1 MITIAGILVIV
12 WLAGISAW
20 LYRRRKRKISRRK
33 TETAE
38 KPEAVSAGNAPGS
51 TSTAVPIHLVAQPV
65 PSAALAPWIRNV
77 WVWSRRA
84 YWLTV
89 RLIDLAVGVVL
100 FGLLFWLIGAALS
113 HHVLGHGLTRSAV
126 GHWIVGIAQ
135 WESRFV
141 QRL

>member
-1 MITIAGILVIV
+1 MTMANILVAL
-12 WLAGISAW
+12 WLVGIGIW

-33 TETAE
+33 TETVE
-38 KPEAVSAGNAPGS
+38 RPEAVTAGVNEPS
-51 TSTAVPIHLVAQPV
+51 PPPPPVPIHLVAQPASLTAS
-65 PSAALAPWIRNV
+65 PPWIRNV
-77 WVWSRRA
+77 WHWTRWG
-84 YWLTV
+84 YWLAV
-89 RLIDLAVGVVL
+89 RLIDLAVGVIL